1 MSFRGKKSKN
11 KHTESIVSAS
21 NIEKVPDVEVVPDFG
36 NTLQPSGGDSDQ
48 PVKSITMS
56 VIAQE
61 VAESSVGESTPEVIE
76 LPEIIEE
83 VVIPAN
89 NSDLI
94 SRSAQ
99 EVAESQVVEPGEPDN
114 RVTTTSEEP
123 VGVPANSGLISQSAE
138 EVVESEV
145 VEPGEPDNRVT
156 TTTEELVGVPVNSDL
171 ISQSAEPGN
180 PAELLYAELTMAPTE
195 EPVDAAPPQD
205 SGEKDE
211 AMKIGATESTMATE
225 PTTPSEPQ
233 TDVGSYIRSFFVCCV
248 GRK

>member
-1 MSFRGKKSKN
+1 M
-11 KHTESIVSAS
+11 SAS

-48 PVKSITMS
+48 PIKSITMS

-61 VAESSVGESTPEVIE
+61 VAESSVGDSTPEVIE

-94 SRSAQ
+94 SQSAE
-99 EVAESQVVEPGEPDN
+99 EVAESQLVEPGEPDT
-114 RVTTTSEEP
+114 RVTTTSGEL
-123 VGVPANSGLISQSAE
+123 VGVPANS
-138 EVVESEV
+138 
-145 VEPGEPDNRVT
+145 
-156 TTTEELVGVPVNSDL
+156 DL
-171 ISQSAEPGN
+171 ISESAEPEN
-180 PAELLYAELTMAPTE
+180 PAELLYSELAMAPTE

-205 SGEKDE
+205 SGDTGE